1 MKYLK
6 QLGYNALLGAVVGGL
21 VDLVFALFNKKKTID
36 CEFICDPEH
45 LPEVQNAEFDFSR
58 KMVIDKDTGE
68 LLIDFTH
75 AKDPQGEMI
84 KALNFLHS
92 KNEL

>member
-6 QLGYNALLGAVVGGL
+6 QLGYNAFLGAVVGGL
-21 VDLVFALFNKKKTID
+21 VDLIFALFNKKKTID
-36 CEFICDPEH
+36 CEILCDSER
-45 LPEVQNAEFDFSR
+45 LREVQKVEFDFTR
-58 KMVIDKDTGE
+58 KMAIDKDTGE

-84 KALNFLHS
+84 KALNILHS
-92 KNEL
+92 KNEI